1 MRVRLGVALAIVLVL
16 GSARLRAQEHGVAP
30 AVDAPKPQAEP
41 AKSVQV
47 TPSVPAV
54 KVAAAVAEAL
64 RAAEAAEARRASKV
78 VMRPILPRRTPATTP
93 GKRYEVRWPE
103 QRMVVQWPGT
113 KSDRVVLTW
122 PDTF

>member
-1 MRVRLGVALAIVLVL
+1 MRVRLGVALGIVLVF
-16 GSARLRAQEHGVAP
+16 GSAHLRAQEHGAAP
-30 AVDAPKPQAEP
+30 AGAVPRPHAEP

-64 RAAEAAEARRASKV
+64 RAAEQAEARRASKV
-78 VMRPILPRRTPATTP
+78 VMRPILPGRTPASTP
-93 GKRYEVRWPE
+93 GKRYDVRWPE
-103 QRMVVQWPGT
+103 QRVVVQWPGT
-113 KSDRVVLTW
+113 RSVRVVLTW